1 MKILAFL
8 INLVPYHVARWNA
21 VAKVS
26 GNEVSVVQMRS
37 QDEFSVLEATG
48 AKLNFSLSTLG
59 LLETSMSSGQIF
71 DPVAEAINS
80 CLLYTSPSPR
90 DS

>member
-21 VAKVS
+21 VTKVS

-48 AKLNFSLSTLG
+48 A
-59 LLETSMSSGQIF
+59 
-71 DPVAEAINS
+71 
-80 CLLYTSPSPR
+80 
-90 DS
+90 